1 MDIQM
6 PVMTGYEATRK
17 IRKAGITVPVVALTA
32 NAMFDDRHKCIQA
45 GFNDYLAKPIDRE
58 QLYKM
63 LKKILT
69 ALSKEQKV

>member
-17 IRKAGITVPVVALTA
+17 IRKAGITIPVVALTA
-32 NAMFDDRHKCIQA
+32 NAMSDDRHKCIKA

-58 QLYKM
+58 KLYKM
-63 LKKILT
+63 LKKFLT
-69 ALSKEQKV
+69 AVSNEQKV